1 MAALKEFQLYIE
13 GVGLYTITDSRLYY
27 DEVIEKMF
35 TSDGRAPVSSF
46 NRTAYSDSE
55 ISYDVTVDTLLY
67 PKLEE
72 YAEKIQQGL
81 NSAINDKKISYEI
94 LKTKGTN
101 PRDLVY
107 FTIDYKYKF
116 EDLEKDLQ
124 KAKEEYSNEQL
135 LIEQY
140 NKAVNDGDAKE
151 IERLRQQIEAA
162 QKVEVTPVSSASESE
177 LEKKAIGKEEE
188 KKQEGSQQQATIQP
202 PLAPPSKPIIVTPTE
217 KTTVSNTKESSKE
230 KTIIES
236 ISSSVFDKKIL
247 EYEKASTD
255 RMLATKESKSEK
267 SPVVSTTPAT
277 SGILSQSTIL
287 KEAQTVERIFS
298 ETLPAIIDTSVKTIV
313 PIEISKVLSTVISK
327 DASNIATSILGKEV
341 TDTVKNQISEAG
353 TILSSI
359 SETVKLMQDSIS
371 SVASTLED
379 TMVTIESAFT
389 TVAKES
395 SNVVGIATSASNK
408 IESAF
413 TTVAKESSNVVGIAT
428 SASNSTSNILNEAT
442 VKSEKNTTDRS
453 MISDMER
460 KVIGIETAS
469 PIVEELGTLI
479 TNIGGVLKNLVTN
492 ISEISKTNNTKV
504 APSSSV
510 TLMNP
515 NNTPTVNNEESS
527 TANMGSQM
535 NQNVFGG
542 TPTFPSV
549 VSLSQSTID
558 NLASAIIKNMT
569 IAPFLNS
576 GR

>member
-13 GVGLYTITDSRLYY
+13 GDGLYTITDSRLYY

-81 NSAINDKKISYEI
+81 NSAINDRKISYEI

-101 PRDLVY
+101 PKDVVY

-124 KAKEEYSNEQL
+124 KAKEKYSNEQL

-140 NKAVNDGDAKE
+140 NKAVKGGDAKE

-395 SNVVGIATSASNK
+395 SNVVGIATSASN
-408 IESAF
+408 
-413 TTVAKESSNVVGIAT
+413 
-428 SASNSTSNILNEAT
+428 STSNILNEAT

>member
-13 GVGLYTITDSRLYY
+13 GDGLYTITDSRLYY

-81 NSAINDKKISYEI
+81 NSAINDRKISYEI

-101 PRDLVY
+101 PKDVVY

-116 EDLEKDLQ
+116 EDLDRDLQ
-124 KAKEEYSNEQL
+124 KAKEKYSNEQL

-140 NKAVNDGDAKE
+140 NKAVKGGDAKE

-395 SNVVGIATSASNK
+395 SNVVGIATSASN
-408 IESAF
+408 
-413 TTVAKESSNVVGIAT
+413 
-428 SASNSTSNILNEAT
+428 STSNILNEAT

>member
-1 MAALKEFQLYIE
+1 MAALKEFQLYIK
-13 GVGLYTITDSRLYY
+13 GDGLYTITDSGLYY

-35 TSDGRAPVSSF
+35 PSDGRAPVSSF

-72 YAEKIQQGL
+72 YAEKVQRGL

-101 PRDLVY
+101 PRDVVY

-116 EDLEKDLQ
+116 EDLERDLQ
-124 KAKEEYSNEQL
+124 KAKEKYSNEQL

-140 NKAVNDGDAKE
+140 NKAVKGGDAKE

-162 QKVEVTPVSSASESE
+162 QRVEVTPVSSASESE

-202 PLAPPSKPIIVTPTE
+202 PLSPPSKPIIVTPTE

-255 RMLATKESKSEK
+255 RMLATKEPKSEK

-313 PIEISKVLSTVISK
+313 PTEISKVLSTVISK
-327 DASNIATSILGKEV
+327 DASNIETSILGKEV

-371 SVASTLED
+371 SVTSTLED
-379 TMVTIESAFT
+379 T
-389 TVAKES
+389 TV
-395 SNVVGIATSASNK
+395 K

-428 SASNSTSNILNEAT
+428 SASNSISNVLNEAT

-453 MISDMER
+453 MVSDMER
-460 KVIGIETAS
+460 KVVGIETTS
-469 PIVEELGTLI
+469 PIVEELGTLT
-479 TNIGGVLKNLVTN
+479 TNIGGALQNLVTN

-504 APSSSV
+504 SPSSSV

-515 NNTPTVNNEESS
+515 NNTSTVNNEESS

>member
-1 MAALKEFQLYIE
+1 
-13 GVGLYTITDSRLYY
+13 
-27 DEVIEKMF
+27 MF

-81 NSAINDKKISYEI
+81 NSAINDRKISYEI

-101 PRDLVY
+101 PKDVVY

-395 SNVVGIATSASNK
+395 SNVVGIATSASN
-408 IESAF
+408 
-413 TTVAKESSNVVGIAT
+413 
-428 SASNSTSNILNEAT
+428 STSNILNEAT

-460 KVIGIETAS
+460 KVIGIETDS

>member
-81 NSAINDKKISYEI
+81 NSAINDRKISYEI

-101 PRDLVY
+101 PKDVVY

-116 EDLEKDLQ
+116 EDLDRDLQ
-124 KAKEEYSNEQL
+124 KAKEKYSNEQL

-140 NKAVNDGDAKE
+140 NKAVKGGDAKE

-395 SNVVGIATSASNK
+395 SNVVGIATSASN
-408 IESAF
+408 
-413 TTVAKESSNVVGIAT
+413 
-428 SASNSTSNILNEAT
+428 STSNILNEAT

>member
-1 MAALKEFQLYIE
+1 
-13 GVGLYTITDSRLYY
+13 
-27 DEVIEKMF
+27 MF

-124 KAKEEYSNEQL
+124 KAKEKYSNEQL

-140 NKAVNDGDAKE
+140 NKAVKGGDAKE

-395 SNVVGIATSASNK
+395 SNVVGIATSASN
-408 IESAF
+408 
-413 TTVAKESSNVVGIAT
+413 
-428 SASNSTSNILNEAT
+428 STSNILNEAT